1 MCTVQE
7 VIENEFNA
15 AIALEKN
22 ATMSSGASTATTA
35 TMSTSKTPSTKQMQS
50 ASPSGQFGE
59 TNMTA
64 SSSSGAG
71 GDFTSKIV
79 FDDERV
85 IGAGDV
91 EQPVKPPRQR
101 FYGRT
106 SNDMNENEIDT
117 TTTSA
122 TTATTVTTTTPTSP
136 IDDID
141 ILETSFSV
149 SSKSLMLFTKKILI
163 LSNTLIGFWTK
174 ILLIIILK

>member
-35 TMSTSKTPSTKQMQS
+35 TMSTSKTPSTKLMQS

-71 GDFTSKIV
+71 GDFASKIV
-79 FDDERV
+79 FDDERG
-85 IGAGDV
+85 IGASDV

-101 FYGRT
+101 FYGRN
-106 SNDMNENEIDT
+106 SNVSPNDMNENEFDA

-149 SSKSLMLFTKKILI
+149 SSKSLMLFTKFKKLI
-163 LSNTLIGFWTK
+163 LSNTIIGF
-174 ILLIIILK
+174 